1 MTGHTQDA
9 SWLKR
14 LCEPHH
20 YAFFVLILAGL
31 AIEVIIHF
39 YLGIAVVYTHFYYI
53 VIVLAGLWYGRKA
66 IWIALFFGG
75 LHVGVALLI
84 PGSSLPEAL
93 IRAAMFCIVAFIIG
107 IIAEQMISYRNQ
119 LEQQNNDLIAINN
132 ELDFSKKAF
141 ETANKKLNLLSSITR
156 HDIKNQLTAL
166 IVYIELLK
174 TTTKEPEERGFIEKS
189 EIIAQT
195 IHRQIEFTKDYEDI
209 GVNAPDW
216 LDLATVISALRSQ
229 VSKEGFDMSVSVDH
243 LEIFA
248 DPLLVKVFE
257 NLVDNSRRHGVRVRH
272 IAFSSIQQGSGD
284 LALVYTDDGIGVQ
297 ETDKERIFDKGFGK
311 NTGLGLFLSAAILSI
326 TGLKIRETGT
336 YGKGARFEIIVP
348 QGKYRLSD
356 AIS

>member
-166 IVYIELLK
+166 IVYIDLLK
-174 TTTKEPEERGFIEKS
+174 TKAKDPEERGFIEKS

-195 IHRQIEFTKDYEDI
+195 IHRQIEFTKDYENI
-209 GVNAPDW
+209 GVNAPEW
-216 LDLATVISALRSQ
+216 QNVSAVLSSLQSQ
-229 VSKEGFDMSVSVDH
+229 VSGEGIEMSIGPEG

-257 NLVDNSRRHGVRVRH
+257 NLIDNSRRHGVRVRH
-272 IAFSSIQQGSGD
+272 ITVSSMPGGSGD
-284 LALVYTDDGIGVQ
+284 LALVYADDGIGVQ
-297 ETDKERIFDKGFGK
+297 ETDKERIFERGFGK
-311 NTGLGLFLSAAILSI
+311 NTGLGLFLSRAVLSI
-326 TGLKIRETGT
+326 TGLEITETGI
-336 YGKGARFEIIVP
+336 YGKGARFEILVP
-348 QGKYRLSD
+348 QGKYR
-356 AIS
+356 IVKTNP